1 MRIVDLFS
9 GAGGLTFGFYYQLVN
24 GAFVKNLNNKILF
37 ANEFDGFA
45 AEAFRANFSDINMQ
59 AIDIKELDENKIY
72 ELINNQEVD
81 LIIGGPP
88 CQSFSTVGQRR
99 YDDKA
104 KLYQEYL
111 RVLKI
116 IKPQMFLFEN
126 VKGILSMKEIFYEL
140 DENGKIKYYEKEAK
154 RNGKTIIKK
163 VPKIIGYGDFIM
175 DKLKKQFDEIGYRIE
190 YKVLNAVDFGVPQSR
205 ERVFII
211 GIRKD
216 LNIDWEFPQPRL
228 VDHLTIK
235 DAIGD
240 LPLVV
245 EGEHIEEYDKP
256 PQNKYQQLLRGEC
269 DKLTLHSCGK
279 YGDKIRTVISNVK
292 QGQGKNDFNA
302 LVDKGIV
309 DEKYRLTSGYANTY
323 GRLIENEPS
332 TTITNNLSTP
342 SSLRCIHYSQNRAL
356 TSREGARIQSFPD
369 WFRFEGNRTEINRQI
384 GNAVPPL
391 LAIILAEQIFST
403 LRSERNESKK

>member
-9 GAGGLTFGFYYQLVN
+9 GAGGLTFGFYYKLVN
-24 GAFVKNLNNKILF
+24 GAFVKNLNNQILF
-37 ANEFDGFA
+37 ANEFDDFA
-45 AEAFRANFSDINMQ
+45 AEAFRANFNDIDMQ
-59 AIDIKELDENKIY
+59 AIDIKKLNRNKIRR
-72 ELINNQEVD
+72 LLNGQKVD

-88 CQSFSTVGQRR
+88 CQSFSTVGKRR

-111 RVLKI
+111 RVLNI

-140 DENGKIKYYEKEAK
+140 DEHGKIKYYEKEAK
-154 RNGKTIIKK
+154 RNGKTITKK

-190 YKVLNAVDFGVPQSR
+190 HKVLNAGDFGVPQSR

-216 LNIDWEFPQPRL
+216 LNIVWQFPQPIL
-228 VDHLTIK
+228 GYHLTIK

-240 LPLVV
+240 LPLVR
-245 EGEHIEEYDKP
+245 EGKQIKKYNNP
-256 PQNKYQQLLRGEC
+256 CQNKYQQLMKGGC
-269 DKLTLHSCGK
+269 DTLTLHSCGK
-279 YGDKIRTVISNVK
+279 YGDKIRTVIKNVK

-302 LVDKGIV
+302 LVDEGIV

-323 GRLIENEPS
+323 GRLVENEPS

-369 WFRFEGNRTEINRQI
+369 WFKFEGNRTEVNRQI

-391 LAIILAEQIFST
+391 LALAIAENLSRILEGH
-403 LRSERNESKK
+403 